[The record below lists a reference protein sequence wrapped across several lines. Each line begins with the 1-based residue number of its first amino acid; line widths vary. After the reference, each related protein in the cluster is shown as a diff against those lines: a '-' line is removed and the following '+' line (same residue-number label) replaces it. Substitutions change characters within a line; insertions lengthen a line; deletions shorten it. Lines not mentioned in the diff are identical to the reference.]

1 MVDSTMAKMIPHAD
15 FFLLSTPVL
24 NNHALQIR
32 VLAIVVRPHAG
43 TIFGSFLHS
52 RTGLIP
58 GFTHA
63 VLFLYGFCG
72 WSECMCS
79 SWIDLWAA
87 MVPSC
92 YSVFCC
98 VLFMFLDRVIH
109 PHAQAIT
116 LLDLTQQAGSRLAT
130 SIHDFL

>member
-1 MVDSTMAKMIPHAD
+1 M
-15 FFLLSTPVL
+15 L
-24 NNHALQIR
+24 NTHALQIH
-32 VLAIVVRPHAG
+32 VLAIVARPHAG

-58 GFTHA
+58 GFTHT

-72 WSECMCS
+72 WNECMRS
-79 SWIDLWAA
+79 SRIDLWAA
-87 MVPSC
+87 MVPSH
-92 YSVFCC
+92 YSVFRCG
-98 VLFMFLDRVIH
+98 FFTFWDGVIH

-130 SIHDFL
+130 IIHDFL